1 MTDTY
6 PKNAPMNV
14 KMYEELRC
22 VRCVLERLLMTL
34 DGTNFKDYQLEKF
47 SGNWKKRR
55 ALEKERDKK

>member
-47 SGNWKKRR
+47 SGDWRKR
-55 ALEKERDKK
+55 K